1 MKFMF
6 TIYHDEKVLDAMPEK
21 EMQALVDSAI
31 EYAEEIRR
39 SGHYI
44 ASDALQRTARPGPS
58 ASAPARPPP
67 RSAPSSRRRSS
78 WVDSSSSRP
87 RTWTRRARSPRGSRR
102 RASRC
107 SRSGRSG
114 ADALA

>member
-6 TIYHDEKVLDAMPEK
+6 TIYHDENVLDAMPGK
-21 EMQALVDSAI
+21 EMQALIDSAI

-44 ASDALQRTARPGPS
+44 ASDALQPAQTARTIRVRAGKVSTTAGPF
-58 ASAPARPPP
+58 ARQ
-67 RSAPSSRRRSS
+67 RSS

-87 RTWTRRARSPRGSRR
+87 KTWTRPARSPRGSRQ
-102 RASRC
+102 RAS
-107 SRSGRSG
+107 G
-114 ADALA
+114 